1 MISGLASTRE
11 APAHHPND
19 RERERKEPCGSDDIK
34 NGDEAAETKSSIRW
48 HGESSMPADGHHKN
62 ILYKRGAHF

>member
-1 MISGLASTRE
+1 MTE
-11 APAHHPND
+11 